1 LETNFTNCKR
11 RITQEIFF
19 HVMPVEKGRIE
30 MKSVT
35 HVYARFVTHVF
46 APCREG
52 EPFIA
57 LDNYGQAEA
66 AGPWPAED
74 ICWREN

>member
-1 LETNFTNCKR
+1 VIVRWALETNFTNCKR

-35 HVYARFVTHVF
+35 HVF

-52 EPFIA
+52 EGIVA
-57 LDNYGQAEA
+57 
-66 AGPWPAED
+66 
-74 ICWREN
+74 